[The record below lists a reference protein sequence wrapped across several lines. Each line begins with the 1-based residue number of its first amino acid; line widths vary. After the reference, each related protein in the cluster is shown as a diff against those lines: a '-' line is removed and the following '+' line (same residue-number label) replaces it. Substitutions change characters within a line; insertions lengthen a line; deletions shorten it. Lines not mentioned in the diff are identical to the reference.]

1 MNKITD
7 EEWARFSAEFRK
19 SDPREELASPVLTD
33 KQWIVYGELQRA
45 LRHPEHFQ
53 FGLFAGASISAF
65 FDPEH
70 PSLRNSFKN
79 ERFETSVL
87 FAITDRELAG
97 LPKLFVLDDFFDAP
111 MLCHLK
117 APHLFWEENSDPK
130 EFAKKVLQR
139 LAGTAPTNLMAQK
152 AVVNRSELLVGRQLI
167 INRITDYQYLSLADN
182 DEIDGSQLEE
192 LKRKFPKM
200 LREVALTRLAP
211 IRMRR
216 LSIELQ
222 KKLNRMNIDILVHS
236 VVPNIPILAIE
247 VDGDHHLDAHQV
259 TNDLIKDRILKTFGI
274 PLLRV
279 LPTERAKFLSSSFSA
294 NEESR
299 LFVSMFVFIASQIA
313 LHSKHAQ
320 MSYID
325 WVKLRHALEQF
336 QENLSKSY
344 FDKPYD
350 TLNEQQRE
358 RVTSDV
364 IFSKPFEDM
373 QEFEREEA
381 LFEEHFD
388 LSDPALTT
396 PLSKHCSQLSISKD
410 SSEVW
415 TFKAIFKYE
424 GIIEVIP
431 SPRIKLFADFLG
443 DQLVEKIIKV
453 SFLNFV
459 KNWVED
465 RLRN

>member
-1 MNKITD
+1 
-7 EEWARFSAEFRK
+7 
-19 SDPREELASPVLTD
+19 
-33 KQWIVYGELQRA
+33 
-45 LRHPEHFQ
+45 
-53 FGLFAGASISAF
+53 
-65 FDPEH
+65 
-70 PSLRNSFKN
+70 
-79 ERFETSVL
+79 
-87 FAITDRELAG
+87 
-97 LPKLFVLDDFFDAP
+97 
-111 MLCHLK
+111 
-117 APHLFWEENSDPK
+117 
-130 EFAKKVLQR
+130 
-139 LAGTAPTNLMAQK
+139 
-152 AVVNRSELLVGRQLI
+152 
-167 INRITDYQYLSLADN
+167 
-182 DEIDGSQLEE
+182 
-192 LKRKFPKM
+192 
-200 LREVALTRLAP
+200 
-211 IRMRR
+211 MRR
-216 LSIELQ
+216 FNIDLQ

-259 TNDLIKDRILKTFGI
+259 GNDLIKDRILKTFGI

-279 LPTERAKFLSSSFSA
+279 LPSERAKFLSSSYSA

-313 LHSKHAQ
+313 LHSKYAQ

-325 WVKLRHALEQF
+325 WVKLDRALEQF

-350 TLNEQQRE
+350 SLNEQQRE
-358 RVTSDV
+358 QVTNDV

-388 LSDPALTT
+388 LNDLALTT

-415 TFKAIFKYE
+415 AFKAIFKYK

-431 SPRIKLFADFLG
+431 SPRVKLFADFLG
-443 DQLVEKIIKV
+443 DDLVEKIIKV
-453 SFLNFV
+453 GFSNFV
-459 KNWVED
+459 KTWIEN
-465 RLRN
+465 RLKKLAS